1 MKSSSLLHGKRYG
14 HNFLGL
20 CCSSS
25 PESAL
30 RSHRPTVAAPS
41 RWQLRHVQEVPW
53 KHAGMQA
60 RRPPGTA
67 KELAI
72 CDIHNDTFDVT
83 QCIAEHL
90 LKGKPVL
97 QLAANRCQATRRCVE
112 SVLELAANATMSS
125 AMPQKSSCPVV
136 WPAPKR
142 RFLEYKE
149 NKRYIFSYQGLLAI
163 EKSWKVDVLDLAAY
177 RLWRTLRRGPS
188 GGWAATADD
197 MLASKSWLWHCSEK
211 MVCEHSGVPA
221 GQCARNCCCVWS
233 CWLLLAGWLYS
244 YKPYL
249 LGDNSNIL
257 GNYIW
262 TNHWFSGDIRSFS
275 GE

>member
-1 MKSSSLLHGKRYG
+1 
-14 HNFLGL
+14 
-20 CCSSS
+20 
-25 PESAL
+25 
-30 RSHRPTVAAPS
+30 
-41 RWQLRHVQEVPW
+41 
-53 KHAGMQA
+53 MQA

-112 SVLELAANATMSS
+112 RVLELAANATMSS

-149 NKRYIFSYQGLLAI
+149 NKRYIFSYQGLFAI
-163 EKSWKVDVLDLAAY
+163 VKSWKVDVLDLAAY

-188 GGWAATADD
+188 GG
-197 MLASKSWLWHCSEK
+197 
-211 MVCEHSGVPA
+211 
-221 GQCARNCCCVWS
+221 
-233 CWLLLAGWLYS
+233 
-244 YKPYL
+244 
-249 LGDNSNIL
+249 
-257 GNYIW
+257 
-262 TNHWFSGDIRSFS
+262 
-275 GE
+275 